1 MREAWVDRSARLS
14 RCGDTMGV
22 HGEWR
27 SLAARGVWDAE
38 VASSNLASP
47 TGAERTAHPA
57 EIPYL
62 ASSVAYECGLAKRR
76 AVNLP

>member
-1 MREAWVDRSARLS
+1 
-14 RCGDTMGV
+14 MGV

-47 TGAERTAHPA
+47 TGTERKTRST

-62 ASSVAYECGLAKRR
+62 ESSVAYECGLAERR

>member
-1 MREAWVDRSARLS
+1 
-14 RCGDTMGV
+14 MGV

-47 TGAERTAHPA
+47 TGAECTEHPA

-62 ASSVAYECGLAKRR
+62 ASSVA
-76 AVNLP
+76 